1 MEDNAGNTLEELRL
15 IFNHCQPNK
24 DGLISLKNL
33 QALFAQQSNQVR
45 KNNFKIKQSC
55 KASGLKSEKSST

>member
-1 MEDNAGNTLEELRL
+1 MEDTGNTLEELRL

-45 KNNFKIKQSC
+45 KKFSNSKIDWLRVVGPIIFQ
-55 KASGLKSEKSST
+55 

>member
-45 KNNFKIKQSC
+45 KKFSNSKID
-55 KASGLKSEKSST
+55 

>member
-1 MEDNAGNTLEELRL
+1 MEDTGNTLEELRL

-45 KNNFKIKQSC
+45 KNFSNSKIDWLRVVGPIIFQ
-55 KASGLKSEKSST
+55 

>member
-1 MEDNAGNTLEELRL
+1 MEDTGNTLEELRL

-45 KNNFKIKQSC
+45 KKFSNSKIDWLRVV
-55 KASGLKSEKSST
+55 GLIIFQ

>member
-1 MEDNAGNTLEELRL
+1 MEDSGSTLEELKM

-45 KNNFKIKQSC
+45 KNFSNSKID
-55 KASGLKSEKSST
+55 